1 MKLHVLVFA
10 AVAFGLVSH
19 VHSQVVGT
27 SADRDAPV
35 PPEIGVLLSATTSA
49 RAGDLAGAWETLA
62 TVDTARGK
70 EFSAPP
76 AQLGWRVAGVAG
88 GLRNSGDY
96 RAADAFARY
105 ALGQA
110 WFDDPRSLERKDLG
124 EVAYWCAWLAAE
136 ILDDRVSALAWVRDA
151 AEAAPES
158 EAILKLK
165 ERLEEA
171 DRAFPRK

>member
-1 MKLHVLVFA
+1 MKFHVLVFA
-10 AVAFGLVSH
+10 AVAFGFVSH

-27 SADRDAPV
+27 SADRDALV
-35 PPEIGVLLSATTSA
+35 PPEIAVLLSATA
-49 RAGDLAGAWETLA
+49 LAKAGDLPAAWETLA

-110 WFDDPRSLERKDLG
+110 WFENSRALGREERGD
-124 EVAYWCAWLAAE
+124 VAYWCAWLATE
-136 ILDDRVSALAWVRDA
+136 ILDDRVSALAWIEQA
-151 AEAAPES
+151 AGDRPDS
-158 EAILKLK
+158 ERISKLR
-165 ERLEEA
+165 ERLEAAE
-171 DRAFPRK
+171 REFPSR